1 MRVHFPGDKRVSLSV
16 SERMSRVMPS
26 ATSAVLGLAAELKE
40 AGRDIISLGA
50 GEPDFDTPEHIKL
63 AAIEAIKAGQTKY
76 TAIDGTST
84 LKAAIQRK
92 FKRDNNLSYEPGQI
106 LVSCGAKHTL
116 FNACMGVLSHGDQA
130 IIPAPY
136 WVSYPDMVRVA
147 EAEPVIIDTGIEDG
161 FKITPEKLEAA
172 ITKNTRMLFLN
183 SPSNPT
189 GSCYTRAELAALGEV
204 LVRHP
209 QIVVLADD
217 IYEQI
222 HWAADPFCSLADAC
236 PDLYGQVVTIN
247 GVSKSHAMTGWR
259 IGYAGGPPEVIKA
272 MKTIQS
278 QITSNPSSIS
288 QVAAAAALDGDQS
301 CVGEMLKAYKA
312 RSDFIVAALNDIP
325 GFECREGEGAFYAFP
340 KVTEAMAA
348 KGLTRD
354 ADLVKL
360 LLEKADVVLV
370 PGTPFGAPGYVRI
383 SFACSIAELEK
394 AADRIRSALVQK

>member
-1 MRVHFPGDKRVSLSV
+1 MN
-16 SERMSRVMPS
+16 RVMPS

-50 GEPDFDTPEHIKL
+50 GEPDFDTPDHIK
-63 AAIEAIKAGQTKY
+63 AAGIEAIRSGQTKY
-76 TAIDGTST
+76 TAIDGTSA

-92 FKRDNNLSYEPGQI
+92 FERDNGLSYEPRQI

-116 FNACMGVLSHGDQA
+116 FNACMGVLSKGDQA

-147 EAEPVIIDTGIEDG
+147 DAEPVIIETGIEDG
-161 FKITPEKLEAA
+161 FKITAEKLDAA
-172 ITKNTRMLFLN
+172 INDKTRMLFLN

-189 GSCYTRAELAALGEV
+189 GSCYTRKELEALGEV

-209 QIVVLADD
+209 NIVVLADD
-217 IYEQI
+217 IYEHI
-222 HWAADPFCSLADAC
+222 HWAADPFCSIAQAC
-236 PDLYGQVVTIN
+236 PDLIDQVVTIN
-247 GVSKSHAMTGWR
+247 GVSKCYAMTGWR
-259 IGYAGGPPEVIKA
+259 IGYAGGPPDVIKA

-288 QVAAAAALDGDQS
+288 QIAATAALDGDQS
-301 CVGEMLKAYKA
+301 CIGEMVKAYKA
-312 RSDFIVAALNDIP
+312 RSDYVVAALNDIP

-348 KGLTRD
+348 NGLDND

-360 LLEKADVVLV
+360 LLEKGNVVLV

-383 SFACSIAELEK
+383 SFACSIDELEK
-394 AADRIRSALVQK
+394 AVERIRSALV

>member
-1 MRVHFPGDKRVSLSV
+1 
-16 SERMSRVMPS
+16 MPS

-50 GEPDFDTPEHIKL
+50 GEPDFDTPDHIKS
-63 AAIEAIKAGQTKY
+63 AAIEAIRSGQTKY
-76 TAIDGTST
+76 TAIDGTSA

-92 FKRDNNLSYEPGQI
+92 FKRDNQLSYEPNQI

-116 FNACMGVLSHGDQA
+116 FNACLGVLGNGDQA

-147 EAEPVIIDTGIEDG
+147 DADPVIIETGIEDG
-161 FKITPEKLEAA
+161 FKITPEKLAAA
-172 ITKNTRMLFLN
+172 ITARTRMLFLN

-189 GSCYTRAELAALGEV
+189 GSCYSRSELAALGEV
-204 LVRHP
+204 LARQP

-222 HWAADPFCSLADAC
+222 HWAPEPFCSLAEAC
-236 PDLYGQVVTIN
+236 PDLIGQVVTIN

-259 IGYAGGPPEVIKA
+259 IGYAGGPAEVIKA

-288 QVAAAAALDGDQS
+288 QVAAAAALDGDQA
-301 CVGEMLKAYKA
+301 CVAEMLKAYKA

-325 GFECREGEGAFYAFP
+325 GFDCREGEGAFYAFP

-348 KGLTRD
+348 RGLATD

-360 LLEKADVVLV
+360 LLEKGDVVLV

-383 SFACSIAELEK
+383 SFACSLEELAK
-394 AADRIRSALVQK
+394 AMDRIRAALV